1 MSRPSSDPRRM
12 PRTPCHSNLGSVAIL
27 EHEPTA
33 ARELT
38 QQRFERM
45 TLVGG
50 DDHPPVDTTGL
61 PDGPTWPSF
70 LQTVSLLR
78 FRHWFHPYL
87 HQKYGDTYTVR
98 LMPKGRP
105 LVFFT
110 RPEHAKEIFA
120 GDPEVFHA
128 GKGNAILGP
137 VMGEHS
143 LLLQD
148 GAEHK
153 RARKLLMPA
162 FNGHALRTYQGLVTD
177 LARDEV
183 AHWPHG
189 QQFRSHDRMN
199 VLTLEVILRVVF
211 GVTDEARLAALR
223 PRVNAT
229 VNVSPA
235 VLLVWGIPA
244 LHRVG
249 PWKKALQNQIELDEL
264 MYAEIRERRTAPD
277 LAERTDVLSRLI
289 REGEATGDRLQ
300 DIELRDQLVTLLLA
314 GHETTATALAW
325 ALYELGRDP
334 ELVRRT
340 QAAADAGDAD
350 GDAWLDAV
358 LKESMRRHPVIP
370 MVVRTLMKPQ
380 TIGGV
385 DVPRGATVG
394 PSILIAHS
402 REDNYPDP
410 ERFDPERF
418 LGQNPPT
425 NTWIPFG
432 GGVRRCIGAG
442 FAMMEG
448 VAVLREVF
456 KAVDVTTVGTDE
468 PEVRNIT
475 SVPRRGARI
484 EVTPR

>member
-1 MSRPSSDPRRM
+1 MALLD
-12 PRTPCHSNLGSVAIL
+12 
-27 EHEPTA
+27 HEPTA
-33 ARELT
+33 PRELT

-45 TLVGG
+45 TLAGG
-50 DDHPPVDTTGL
+50 DGLPAVDMAGL
-61 PDGPTWPSF
+61 PDGPTWPAVV
-70 LQTVSLLR
+70 QTIALLR
-78 FRHWFHPYL
+78 FRHWFHPFL
-87 HQKYGDTYTVR
+87 HKKYGDIYTVR
-98 LMPKGRP
+98 LLPNGRP

-110 RPEHAKEIFA
+110 KPEHAKEIFA
-120 GDPEVFHA
+120 GDPEIFHA

-162 FNGHALRTYQGLVTD
+162 FNGHALRTYQDMVSAI
-177 LARDEV
+177 ARDEV

-211 GVTDEARLAALR
+211 GVTDEKRLAALR

-244 LHRVG
+244 LHRFG
-249 PWKKALQNQIELDEL
+249 PWAKALQNQIELDEL

-289 REGEATGDRLQ
+289 REGAETGDELQ

-325 ALYELGRDP
+325 ALYELGRNP
-334 ELVRRT
+334 ELMRRT
-340 QAAADAGDAD
+340 QAAADAAGSDDPAD

-358 LKESMRRHPVIP
+358 LKESMRLHPVIP

-380 TIGGV
+380 TIAGI
-385 DVPRGATVG
+385 DIPRGATVG

-402 REDNYPDP
+402 REDNYDDP

-418 LGQNPPT
+418 LGNNPPT

-456 KAVDVTTVGTDE
+456 RAVGVTTVGTDE
-468 PEVRNIT
+468 PRVRNIT
-475 SVPRRGARI
+475 SVPERGARI
-484 EVTPR
+484 KVTPR

>member
-1 MSRPSSDPRRM
+1 MALLEHDSSDTR
-12 PRTPCHSNLGSVAIL
+12 A
-27 EHEPTA
+27 
-33 ARELT
+33 LT
-38 QQRFERM
+38 QQRLERM
-45 TLVGG
+45 TLAGG
-50 DDHPPVDTTGL
+50 DGL
-61 PDGPTWPSF
+61 PDVDTAGLPAGPTWPAF
-70 LQTVSLLR
+70 VQTVALLR
-78 FRHWFHPYL
+78 FRHWFHPWL
-87 HQKYGDTYTVR
+87 HKKYGDIYTVR
-98 LMPKGRP
+98 LIPKGRP

-148 GAEHK
+148 SVQHK

-162 FNGHALRTYQGLVTD
+162 FNGHALRTYQDMITAI
-177 LARDEV
+177 ARDEV
-183 AHWPHG
+183 AHWPHE

-211 GVTDEARLAALR
+211 GVTDEQRLAALR
-223 PRVNAT
+223 PRVSAT

-249 PWKKALQNQIELDEL
+249 PWAKALQNQIELDEL
-264 MYAEIRERRTAPD
+264 MYAEIRERRTAAD

-289 REGEATGDRLQ
+289 REGEETGDPLG

-325 ALYELGRDP
+325 ALYELGGHP
-334 ELVRRT
+334 ELMRRT
-340 QAAADAGDAD
+340 QAAADAGGTD

-358 LKESMRRHPVIP
+358 MKESLRLHPVIP

-380 TIGGV
+380 TIAGI
-385 DVPRGATVG
+385 DIPRGATVG
-394 PSILIAHS
+394 PSILIAH
-402 REDNYPDP
+402 RRPDNYEDP
-410 ERFDPERF
+410 ATFDPERF
-418 LGQNPPT
+418 LGHNPPT

-456 KAVDVTTVGTDE
+456 RAVDVTTVGTDE
-468 PEVRNIT
+468 PQVRNIT
-475 SVPRRGARI
+475 SVPRLGARI
-484 EVTPR
+484 KVSPR

>member
-1 MSRPSSDPRRM
+1 
-12 PRTPCHSNLGSVAIL
+12 VAL
-27 EHEPTA
+27 LDHEPTDTRA
-33 ARELT
+33 LT

-45 TLVGG
+45 TLAGG
-50 DDHPPVDTTGL
+50 DSLPAVDLEGL
-61 PDGPTWPSF
+61 PPGPRWPAAV
-70 LQTVSLLR
+70 QTVALLR
-78 FRHWFHPYL
+78 FRHWFHPWL
-87 HQKYGDTYTVR
+87 HRKYGDTYTVR
-98 LMPKGRP
+98 LLPKGRP

-148 GAEHK
+148 GGDHK

-162 FNGHALRTYQGLVTD
+162 FNGHALRGYQELVTE

-183 AHWPHG
+183 AHWPAG
-189 QQFRSHDRMN
+189 CPFRSLDRMN
-199 VLTLEVILRVVF
+199 TLTLEVILRVVF
-211 GVTDEARLAALR
+211 GVTDEKRLAALR
-223 PRVNAT
+223 PRVNRT

-235 VLLVWGIPA
+235 VLMVWTFPT
-244 LHRVG
+244 LHRFG
-249 PWKKALQNQIELDEL
+249 PWKAAVQNQVELDEL

-277 LAERTDVLSRLI
+277 LADRTDVLSRLI
-289 REGEATGDRLQ
+289 REGEETGDRLR

-334 ELVRRT
+334 ELMRRT
-340 QAAADAGDAD
+340 QAAADAMDAD

-358 LKESMRRHPVIP
+358 LKESMRLHPVIP

-380 TIGGV
+380 AIAGV

-394 PSILIAHS
+394 PSILVAHS
-402 REDNYPDP
+402 REDNYEHP

-418 LGQNPPT
+418 LGHNPPT

-468 PEVRNIT
+468 PQVRNIT
-475 SVPRRGARI
+475 SVPRFGARV

>member
-1 MSRPSSDPRRM
+1 MAARTSRR
-12 PRTPCHSNLGSVAIL
+12 SNLDVVALL
-27 EHEPTA
+27 EHDETDTRA
-33 ARELT
+33 LT
-38 QQRFERM
+38 RQRFERM
-45 TLVGG
+45 TLAGG
-50 DDHPPVDTTGL
+50 DSLPAVDTAGL
-61 PDGPTWPSF
+61 PDGPTWPAIV
-70 LQTVSLLR
+70 QTVALLR
-78 FRHWFHPYL
+78 FRHRFHPWLYR
-87 HQKYGDTYTVR
+87 KYGDTYTVR

-110 RPEHAKEIFA
+110 RPEQAKEIFA
-120 GDPEVFHA
+120 GDPDVFHA

-148 GAEHK
+148 GAAHK

-162 FNGHALRTYQGLVTD
+162 FNGQALRGYEELVSAI
-177 LARDEV
+177 ARDEV
-183 AHWPHG
+183 AHWPQG
-189 QQFRSHDRMN
+189 RTFRSHDRMN

-211 GVTDEARLAALR
+211 GVTDEKRLAALR

-249 PWKKALQNQIELDEL
+249 PWARALQNQIELDEL
-264 MYAEIRERRTAPD
+264 MYAEIRERRTATD

-289 REGEATGDRLQ
+289 REGEAAGDPLS
-300 DIELRDQLVTLLLA
+300 DMELRDQLVTLLLA

-325 ALYELGRDP
+325 ALHELGRDP
-334 ELVRRT
+334 GLARRT
-340 QAAADAGDAD
+340 QEAAAAGDAE

-358 LKESMRRHPVIP
+358 LKESMRLHPVIP

-380 TIGGV
+380 TIAGV
-385 DVPRGATVG
+385 HVPRGATVG

-402 REDNYPDP
+402 REDNYEDP

-418 LGQNPPT
+418 LGHNPPA

-456 KAVDVTTVGTDE
+456 RAVEVTTVGTDE
-468 PEVRNIT
+468 PQVRNIT
-475 SVPRRGARI
+475 SVPRYGARI
-484 EVTPR
+484 QVARR

>member
-1 MSRPSSDPRRM
+1 
-12 PRTPCHSNLGSVAIL
+12 VAL
-27 EHEPTA
+27 LDHEPTD
-33 ARELT
+33 ARALT

-50 DDHPPVDTTGL
+50 DALPAVDTAGL
-61 PDGPTWPSF
+61 PDGPTWPAF
-70 LQTVSLLR
+70 VQTISLLR

-87 HQKYGDTYTVR
+87 HKKYGDIYTVR

-110 RPEHAKEIFA
+110 KPEHAKEIFA
-120 GDPEVFHA
+120 GDPEIFHA

-162 FNGHALRTYQGLVTD
+162 FNGHALRTYQEMVSAI
-177 LARDEV
+177 ARDEV
-183 AHWPHG
+183 AHWPED
-189 QQFRSHDRMN
+189 QQFRCHDRMN

-211 GVTDEARLAALR
+211 GVTDEERLAALR

-249 PWKKALQNQIELDEL
+249 PWAKALQNQIELDEL
-264 MYAEIRERRTAPD
+264 MYAEIRERRTATD
-277 LAERTDVLSRLI
+277 LGERTDVLSRLI
-289 REGEATGDRLQ
+289 REGKETGDELQ

-325 ALYELGRDP
+325 ALYELGRSP
-334 ELVRRT
+334 ELMRRT
-340 QAAADAGDAD
+340 RAAAEAASSGDSAD

-358 LKESMRRHPVIP
+358 LKESMRLHPVIP

-380 TIGGV
+380 TIAGV
-385 DVPRGATVG
+385 NVPRGATVG

-402 REDNYPDP
+402 REDNY
-410 ERFDPERF
+410 ENAGTFDPERF
-418 LGQNPPT
+418 LGHNPPT

-468 PEVRNIT
+468 PQVRNIT
-475 SVPRRGARI
+475 SVPRYGARI
-484 EVTPR
+484 KVTRR

>member
-1 MSRPSSDPRRM
+1 MALLDNGTDTR
-12 PRTPCHSNLGSVAIL
+12 A
-27 EHEPTA
+27 
-33 ARELT
+33 LT

-50 DDHPPVDTTGL
+50 DDIPPVDTSGL
-61 PDGPTWPSF
+61 PDGPDWPPF
-70 LQTVSLLR
+70 LQTVALLR

-87 HQKYGDTYTVR
+87 HRTYGDIYTVK
-98 LMPKGRP
+98 LMPRGRP

-120 GDPEVFHA
+120 GDPEIFHA

-153 RARKLLMPA
+153 RARKLLMPV
-162 FNGHALRTYQGLVTD
+162 FNGHALRTYQEMVTAI
-177 LARDEV
+177 ARDEV
-183 AHWPHG
+183 AHWPAG
-189 QQFRSHDRMN
+189 PTIRSHDRMN

-211 GVTDEARLAALR
+211 GVTDEKRLAALR
-223 PRVNAT
+223 PRVSAT
-229 VNVSPA
+229 VNVHPA
-235 VLLVWGIPA
+235 VLLVWGVPA

-249 PWKKALQNQIELDEL
+249 PWRRALVNQIELDEL

-277 LAERTDVLSRLI
+277 LDERTDVLSRLI
-289 REGEATGDRLQ
+289 REGQDTGDALS
-300 DIELRDQLVTLLLA
+300 DMELRDQLVTLLLA

-325 ALYELGRDP
+325 ALYELARDP
-334 ELVRRT
+334 VLMRRT
-340 QAAADAGDAD
+340 QKAADAGDAD

-358 LKESMRRHPVIP
+358 LKESMRLHPVIP
-370 MVVRTLMKPQ
+370 MVVRTLMQPQ
-380 TIGGV
+380 TIAGV

-402 REDNYPDP
+402 REDNYDEP

-418 LGQNPPT
+418 LGHNPPT

-456 KAVDVTTVGTDE
+456 RAVDVAAAGDDE
-468 PEVRNIT
+468 PRVRNIT
-475 SVPRRGARI
+475 SVPRYGARI
-484 EVTPR
+484 KVTRR

>member
-1 MSRPSSDPRRM
+1 VALLEDESDTR
-12 PRTPCHSNLGSVAIL
+12 A
-27 EHEPTA
+27 
-33 ARELT
+33 LT

-45 TLVGG
+45 TLAGGG
-50 DDHPPVDTTGL
+50 DGLGAVSTEGL
-61 PDGPTWPSF
+61 PSGPTWPPVV
-70 LQTVSLLR
+70 QTVALLR
-78 FRHWFHPYL
+78 FRHRFHPYL
-87 HQKYGDTYTVR
+87 HQRYGDTYTVR
-98 LMPKGRP
+98 LMPRGRP

-120 GDPEVFHA
+120 GDPEIFHA

-162 FNGHALRTYQGLVTD
+162 FNGHALRTYQEMVTD
-177 LARDEV
+177 IARDEV
-183 AHWPHG
+183 AHWPVG
-189 QQFRSHDRMN
+189 RTFRSHDRMN

-211 GVTDEARLAALR
+211 GVTDEERLAALR

-235 VLLVWGIPA
+235 VLLVWTFPA
-244 LHRVG
+244 LHRIG
-249 PWKKALQNQIELDEL
+249 PWKAAVQNQVELDEL

-289 REGEATGDRLQ
+289 REGQEAGDPLS

-334 ELVRRT
+334 ELMRRT
-340 QAAADAGDAD
+340 QAAADAGDAE

-358 LKESMRRHPVIP
+358 LKESLRLHPVIP
-370 MVVRTLMKPQ
+370 MVVRTLTKPQ
-380 TIGGV
+380 TIAGV
-385 DVPRGATVG
+385 DLPRGATVG

-418 LGQNPPT
+418 LGHTPPT

-456 KAVDVTTVGTDE
+456 RAVDVTAVGTDE
-468 PEVRNIT
+468 PRVRNIT
-475 SVPRRGARI
+475 SVPTNGARI
-484 EVTPR
+484 KVTPR

>member
-1 MSRPSSDPRRM
+1 MA
-12 PRTPCHSNLGSVAIL
+12 LL
-27 EHEPTA
+27 ENGTDTSA
-33 ARELT
+33 DTRALT

-45 TLVGG
+45 TLAGG
-50 DDHPPVDTTGL
+50 DGLPAVDTTGL
-61 PDGPTWPSF
+61 PPGPTWPA
-70 LQTVSLLR
+70 LVQTVALLR
-78 FRHWFHPYL
+78 FRHRFHPWL
-87 HQKYGDTYTVR
+87 HRTYGDTYSVR
-98 LMPKGRP
+98 LLPKGRP

-120 GDPEVFHA
+120 GDPEIFHA

-162 FNGHALRTYQGLVTD
+162 FNGHALRTYEELVTD

-183 AHWPHG
+183 AHWPAG
-189 QQFRSHDRMN
+189 RPFRSHDRMN

-211 GVTDEARLAALR
+211 GVTDERRLAALR

-235 VLLVWGIPA
+235 VLMVWTFPA
-244 LHRVG
+244 LHRVN
-249 PWKKALQNQIELDEL
+249 PWKAAVQNQVELDEL

-277 LAERTDVLSRLI
+277 LADRTDVLSRLI
-289 REGEATGDRLQ
+289 REGQETGDALT
-300 DIELRDQLVTLLLA
+300 DTELRDQLVTLLLA

-325 ALYELGRDP
+325 ALYELGRNP
-334 ELVRRT
+334 ELMRRT
-340 QAAADAGDAD
+340 QAAADAGDVD

-358 LKESMRRHPVIP
+358 LKESMRLHPVIP

-380 TIGGV
+380 TIAGIEI
-385 DVPRGATVG
+385 PRGATVG
-394 PSILIAHS
+394 PSIIVAHS
-402 REDNYPDP
+402 REDNYEDP

-418 LGQNPPT
+418 LGHNPPT

-456 KAVDVTTVGTDE
+456 RAVDVTTAGTDE
-468 PEVRNIT
+468 PMVRNIT
-475 SVPRRGARI
+475 SVPRYGARI
-484 EVTPR
+484 EVTRR

>member
-1 MSRPSSDPRRM
+1 MALLDNGSDTR
-12 PRTPCHSNLGSVAIL
+12 A
-27 EHEPTA
+27 
-33 ARELT
+33 LT

-45 TLVGG
+45 TLVGS
-50 DDHPPVDTTGL
+50 DDLPQVDTSGL
-61 PDGPTWPSF
+61 PDGPDWPPF
-70 LQTVSLLR
+70 LQTVALLR
-78 FRHWFHPYL
+78 FRHWFHPHL
-87 HQKYGDTYTVR
+87 HRTYGDIYTVK
-98 LMPKGRP
+98 LLPKGRP

-120 GDPEVFHA
+120 GDPDVFHA

-148 GAEHK
+148 GDEHK

-162 FNGHALRTYQGLVTD
+162 FNGHALRTYQEMVTAI
-177 LARDEV
+177 ARDEV
-183 AHWPHG
+183 THWPG
-189 QQFRSHDRMN
+189 GRTIRSHDRMN

-211 GVTDEARLAALR
+211 GVTDERRLAALR
-223 PRVNAT
+223 PRVSAT
-229 VNVSPA
+229 VNVHPA
-235 VLLVWGIPA
+235 VLLVWGVPA

-249 PWKKALQNQIELDEL
+249 PWRRALVNQIELDEL

-289 REGEATGDRLQ
+289 REGQDTGDVLS

-334 ELVRRT
+334 ELMGRT
-340 QAAADAGDAD
+340 QAAAGDAE

-358 LKESMRRHPVIP
+358 LKESLRLHPVIP

-380 TIGGV
+380 RIAGI

-402 REDNYPDP
+402 REDNYDDP
-410 ERFDPERF
+410 QRFDPERF
-418 LGQNPPT
+418 LGHNPPA

-456 KAVDVTTVGTDE
+456 RAVDVATVGTDE
-468 PEVRNIT
+468 PRVRNIT
-475 SVPRRGARI
+475 SVPRYGARI
-484 EVTPR
+484 RVSHR

>member
-1 MSRPSSDPRRM
+1 M
-12 PRTPCHSNLGSVAIL
+12 AIL
-27 EHEPTA
+27 EHDETDTRA
-33 ARELT
+33 LT

-45 TLVGG
+45 TLAGG
-50 DDHPPVDTTGL
+50 GGL
-61 PDGPTWPSF
+61 PEVDLKGLPAGPRWPAF
-70 LQTVSLLR
+70 AQTVALMR

-87 HQKYGDTYTVR
+87 HRTYGDVYTVR

-120 GDPEVFHA
+120 GDPEIFHA

-162 FNGHALRTYQGLVTD
+162 FNGQALRGYQGLVAA

-183 AHWPHG
+183 AHWPEG
-189 QQFRSHDRMN
+189 RPFRSHDRMN

-211 GVTDEARLAALR
+211 GVTDEKRLAALR
-223 PRVNAT
+223 PRVTAT

-235 VLLVWGIPA
+235 VLLVWTIPA
-244 LHRVG
+244 LHRYG
-249 PWKKALQNQIELDEL
+249 PWKAAVQNQVELDEL

-289 REGEATGDRLQ
+289 REGAESGDGPGGGLS

-334 ELVRRT
+334 ALMRRT
-340 QAAADAGDAD
+340 QEAADADDAD

-358 LKESMRRHPVIP
+358 LKESMRLHPVIP

-380 TIGGV
+380 TIAGV
-385 DVPRGATVG
+385 DIPRGATVG

-402 REDNYPDP
+402 REDNYEHP

-418 LGQNPPT
+418 LGHNPPP

-456 KAVDVTTVGTDE
+456 RSVGVTAVGTDE
-468 PEVRNIT
+468 PLVRNIT
-475 SVPRRGARI
+475 SVPRHGARV
-484 EVTPR
+484 EVAAR

>member
-1 MSRPSSDPRRM
+1 
-12 PRTPCHSNLGSVAIL
+12 VALL
-27 EHEPTA
+27 ETEQTEQTEPTDP
-33 ARELT
+33 RELT
-38 QQRFERM
+38 QQRFDRM
-45 TLVGG
+45 TLTGG
-50 DDHPPVDTTGL
+50 DGLPAVETAGL
-61 PDGPTWPSF
+61 PDGPHWPSF
-70 LQTVSLLR
+70 VQTVSLLR
-78 FRHWFHPYL
+78 FRHRFHPYL
-87 HQKYGDTYTVR
+87 HKKYGDVYTVR

-120 GDPEVFHA
+120 GDPEIFHA

-148 GAEHK
+148 GAAHK

-162 FNGHALRTYQGLVTD
+162 FNGQALRGYQEMVTAI
-177 LARDEV
+177 ARDEV
-183 AHWPHG
+183 AHWPED
-189 QQFRSHDRMN
+189 QQFKSHDRMN

-211 GVTDEARLAALR
+211 GVTDEQRLAALR

-249 PWKKALQNQIELDEL
+249 PWAKALQNQIELDEL
-264 MYAEIRERRTAPD
+264 MYAEIRERRTATD
-277 LAERTDVLSRLI
+277 LADRTDVLSRLI
-289 REGEATGDRLQ
+289 REGEAAGDPLT
-300 DIELRDQLVTLLLA
+300 DMELRDQLVTLLLA

-325 ALYELGRDP
+325 ALYELGRNP
-334 ELVRRT
+334 ELARRT
-340 QAAADAGDAD
+340 RAAAAAGDTE

-358 LKESMRRHPVIP
+358 LKESMRLHPVIP

-380 TIGGV
+380 TIAGV
-385 DVPRGATVG
+385 DLPRGATVG

-402 REDNYPDP
+402 RPDNYEDP
-410 ERFDPERF
+410 TTFDPERF
-418 LGQNPPT
+418 LGHHPPT

-448 VAVLREVF
+448 VAVLREIF
-456 KAVDVTTVGTDE
+456 SAVDVTTVGTDE
-468 PEVRNIT
+468 PQVRNIT
-475 SVPRRGARI
+475 SVPRYGARI
-484 EVTPR
+484 KVSPR